1 MVTDHSQAGR
11 WCLDIYLE
19 TAFAQKVCYF
29 CIHSF
34 GMILRCL
41 VGIIKAGDNPTPSFP
56 QALHVSSYAF
66 SPSIPPHPYPPG
78 TQTPGLPHLALLCKT
93 LRSAIHWH

>member
-66 SPSIPPHPYPPG
+66 HPQSPP
-78 TQTPGLPHLALLCKT
+78 TPTHLAHKPQGCHIWLYPAKL
-93 LRSAIHWH
+93 